1 MGRFILKN
9 IFYLQLVMSAL
20 TAQAKNY
27 YITPSGST
35 SNDGSSFLKAIQLQK
50 ALGLAQAGD
59 SLILQGGTYNIVY
72 TAGSKNTIKLAQSGQ
87 SGKPIV
93 FTSYQNT
100 KAIIDF
106 SFPEHQ
112 WVQSSYGFDLT
123 GSYWYFKGLTITNT
137 GYQGVY
143 VSGAHNTFN
152 NCVFSY
158 NRFSGLEINKSG
170 SYTTVINC
178 DSYRNY
184 NPKEISGVAGAA
196 ADGFAP
202 KQTQG
207 AGNVLIGCRAW
218 ENSDDGFDTYDS
230 HEAVVMEN
238 CWAFNNGKVTIGN
251 VTYSGNMDGFKVG
264 GNDKLQNNRLYN
276 CIAFG
281 NGFRGFDENNN
292 TGGNVLYNCLAYN
305 NKMNYAFGGPLAS
318 GQQHDFKNNISL
330 KESTASNFSAG
341 KQSNNSWNKGF
352 AVSTSDFKSL
362 DISLASIARNADG
375 SLPETELF
383 RLKAGS
389 KLIDAGAATGRPY
402 LGSKPDLGPFE
413 YSAVITHLVDAPN
426 FNNEMVVFPTVT
438 SDNITVR
445 FLAGYS
451 TARLWILTMEG
462 KIVCNAE
469 LWEQEQLIGCEHLA
483 KGNYIVK
490 IENDG
495 RIGTFKMIK
504 R

>member
-1 MGRFILKN
+1 MGRFTKI
-9 IFYLQLVMSAL
+9 IFSLQLITSAFI
-20 TAQAKNY
+20 APAKNY

-35 SNDGSSFLKAIQLQK
+35 ANDGSSFSKAIQLQK
-50 ALGLAQAGD
+50 AVGLAVAGD
-59 SLILQGGTYNIVY
+59 SLILQGGTYAIAY
-72 TAGSKNTIKLAQSGQ
+72 TSGSKNTIKLAQSGQ

-93 FTSYQNT
+93 LSSYQNA

-123 GSYWYFKGLTITNT
+123 GSYWYLRGLTITNA

-143 VSGAHNTFN
+143 VTGAHNTFS

-158 NRFSGLEINKSG
+158 NRFSGLEINKLG

-230 HEAVVMEN
+230 PEAVVIEN
-238 CWAFNNGKVTIGN
+238 CWAFNNGSLKIGS

-264 GNDKLQNNRLYN
+264 GNDKLQNNKVYN

-281 NGFRGFDENNN
+281 NGLRGFDENNN

-330 KESTASNFSAG
+330 KESSASNFSAA
-341 KQSNNSWNKGF
+341 KQANNSWNSGF
-352 AVSTSDFKSL
+352 SVSTADFKSL
-362 DISLASIARNADG
+362 DVTLATIARNPDG
-375 SLPETELF
+375 SIPETDLF

-389 KLIDAGAATGRPY
+389 KLIDAGATTGRPY
-402 LGSKPDLGPFE
+402 LGTKPDLGPFE
-413 YSAVITHLVDAPN
+413 YNPVITELFDAPN
-426 FNNEMVVFPTVT
+426 FSNDIVVFPTVVT
-438 SDNITVR
+438 EELTVR
-445 FLAGYS
+445 FLAGNNNSNIGIY
-451 TARLWILTMEG
+451 TMEG
-462 KIVCNAE
+462 KLMYNAALQSQEERIVCE
-469 LWEQEQLIGCEHLA
+469 DFA
-483 KGNYIVK
+483 KGNYIIK
-490 IENDG
+490 IENNG
-495 RIGTFKMIK
+495 QVGTFKMIK

>member
-1 MGRFILKN
+1 MGRFIFFC
-9 IFYLQLVMSAL
+9 IQLVISASML
-20 TAQAKNY
+20 QAKNY

-35 SNDGSSFLKAIQLQK
+35 GNDGSSFAKAIQLQK
-50 ALGLAQAGD
+50 AIGLAVAGD
-59 SLILQGGTYNIVY
+59 SLILQGGTYAIAY
-72 TAGSKNTIKLAQSGQ
+72 TAGSKNTIKLAQLGQ

-93 FTSYQNT
+93 FTSYQNS

-123 GSYWYFKGLTITNT
+123 GSYWYLKGLTITNA

-143 VSGAHNTFN
+143 VSGVHNTFN

-158 NRFSGLEINKSG
+158 NRFSGLEINKLG

-218 ENSDDGFDTYDS
+218 ENSDDGFDTFDS
-230 HEAVVMEN
+230 PEAVVIEN
-238 CWAFNNGKVTIGN
+238 CWAFNNGSLKIGSI
-251 VTYSGNMDGFKVG
+251 TYSGNMDGFKVG
-264 GNDKLQNNRLYN
+264 GNDKLQNNKVYN

-281 NGFRGFDENNN
+281 NGFRGYDENNN
-292 TGGNVLYNCLAYN
+292 TGGVVLYNCLAYN
-305 NKMNYAFGGPLAS
+305 NKMNYSFGGPLAS

-330 KESTASNFSAG
+330 KESSASVFTAA
-341 KQSNNSWNKGF
+341 KQSNNSWNSGF
-352 AVSTSDFKSL
+352 SVSASDFKSV
-362 DISLASIARNADG
+362 DVSMATIARNADG
-375 SLPETELF
+375 SIPETDLF

-389 KLIDAGAATGRPY
+389 KLIDAGATTGRPY

-413 YSAVITHLVDAPN
+413 YSTVITDVFDAPN
-426 FNNEMVVFPTVT
+426 FSNETVVFPTVAT
-438 SDNITVR
+438 DEITVR

-451 TARLWILTMEG
+451 NASVYIYTPQG
-462 KIVCNAE
+462 QQVYSAE
-469 LWEQEQLIGCEHLA
+469 LKEQEQHINCQDFA
-483 KGNYIVK
+483 KDTYIVK
-490 IENDG
+490 VENNG
-495 RIGTFKMIK
+495 IVGTFKMIK